1 MVVDLSP
8 FRPATRR
15 LCALRGCPRRPPS
28 RDELATI
35 VDYTSNACK
44 ENLACFPDEF
54 GVTNANIFASSSTHD
69 LLPAG
74 TYARAIYFYTG
85 YKPAIPVAS
94 TAFSARAV
102 RTAD

>member
-1 MVVDLSP
+1 ME
-8 FRPATRR
+8 
-15 LCALRGCPRRPPS
+15 ALV
-28 RDELATI
+28 I
-35 VDYTSNACK
+35 ACK
-44 ENLACFPDEF
+44 ENQACFPDEF
-54 GVTNANIFASSSTHD
+54 GATSKNIFASSSTHD

-94 TAFSARAV
+94 TAFSVRAV